1 MSYVLEI
8 QVINKDLLPFY
19 RNSVKKLNENL
30 HKKHKDSG
38 FDLFIPAREVQC
50 EKCNDDPWRREDP
63 TCSLSCGCGELFWT
77 FSPGETRLINLGIR
91 CAAYEMQTRKDY
103 NETTYLAPQAFYIYP
118 RSSIYKTPL
127 RLANGTGIIDNGYRG
142 NLKAAFDNIKPQT
155 YVLKKHVRLLQICMP
170 NLSPFKVKLVN
181 KLETTERGANGFGS
195 SGV

>member
-38 FDLFIPAREVQC
+38 FDLFIPAREVRC
-50 EKCNDDPWRREDP
+50 EKCNDDPWRREGP

-77 FSPGETRLINLGIR
+77 FSPGE
-91 CAAYEMQTRKDY
+91 
-103 NETTYLAPQAFYIYP
+103 PQAFYIYP

-155 YVLKKHVRLLQICMP
+155 YVLNKHVRLLQICMP